1 MQKKKQ
7 FEAPKVLQEVRI
19 QLEADLLGRSVEEN
33 LKAITLGQEYEDHD
47 MSYVSEDQSTYWE

>member
-47 MSYVSEDQSTYWE
+47 MSYVNEDRATYWE